1 MLEFSIVTITAF
13 VGAINELVKFL
24 FTTYTNVDIKKYIPI
39 VSICTGLIL
48 GIIGYLMPSVQMGSN
63 IIEAIFIGIAAGAAS
78 TGVHQVGK
86 QLNKKGNSPNEVVP
100 SNNEF
105 PLIELPDEIAADA
118 SPNEPDETPNI
129 DDIDIP

>member
-48 GIIGYLMPSVQMGSN
+48 GIIGYFMPSVQMGSN
-63 IIEAIFIGIAAGAAS
+63 IIEAIFIGIAAGAAA

-86 QLNKKGNSPNEVVP
+86 QLNKQPFTPPPVVYNNDEEETTDDVVEVEDAVNEEIP
-100 SNNEF
+100 QD
-105 PLIELPDEIAADA
+105 DENAQ
-118 SPNEPDETPNI
+118 
-129 DDIDIP
+129 